1 MHPNTRPTLNALGLS
16 MLILGILLLPLPL
29 VAYKV
34 LKFLL
39 SLSLLYAAP
48 FFLRSC
54 KNLSFQ
60 PSADE
65 MESGSR
71 DPIDGTFTG
80 ELRNRRTNK
89 KEALTEENSQII
101 AFLEETR
108 ERGKS
113 PLLPPISLPMA
124 LGLLLVAVGMNPLT
138 GVHLPREA
146 WMVVDVLAL
155 GLLGYTWHL
164 IQRENDGEG
173 ECASLTGSVGQPPEF
188 REISFIDAAKRI
200 RTLWPV
206 LVGGA
211 FVLAL
216 LGTQIGEGE
225 FKDINGGDLIYKPI
239 AALLGTAL
247 LTFGIMSATENLVSK
262 GCEKNHAVKQVSGV
276 YFIALA
282 LLIYLSFVFGG
293 FFTPKPPRENRR
305 NDTER
310 YDY

>member
-16 MLILGILLLPLPL
+16 MLILGILLLPLPF

-108 ERGKS
+108 ERGMS

-138 GVHLPREA
+138 GVHLPRET

-188 REISFIDAAKRI
+188 REMSYSDAAQRI
-200 RTLWPV
+200 PKMWPV
-206 LVGGA
+206 LLGGA
-211 FVLAL
+211 FVLSLLGIQIGGGKFEDLIGAEILYKPLGAL
-216 LGTQIGEGE
+216 LGTGM
-225 FKDINGGDLIYKPI
+225 LSY
-239 AALLGTAL
+239 
-247 LTFGIMSATENLVSK
+247 GIMSATENIVSK
-262 GCEKNHAVKQVSGV
+262 GCEETHATKQVSGV

-282 LLIYLSFVFGG
+282 LLIYLAFVFGG
-293 FFTPKPPRENRR
+293 FFTPEPHRENRR
-305 NDTER
+305 YDTER